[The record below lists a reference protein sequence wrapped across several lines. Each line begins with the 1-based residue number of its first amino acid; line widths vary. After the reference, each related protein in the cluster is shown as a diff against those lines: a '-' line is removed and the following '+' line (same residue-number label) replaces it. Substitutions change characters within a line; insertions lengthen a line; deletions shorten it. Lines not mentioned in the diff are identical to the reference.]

1 MFSYYLHIVTSLYVT
16 FLIPQKQATKASHYH
31 LLSFILWTKSYCSK
45 NGCQEF
51 SGLILFP
58 TNIPLKFSVTIIRI
72 SATDI
77 IHQMSSITLNIS
89 TSVTLHNNTLQSIE
103 PFTFH
108 VTESHICS
116 HSLEW
121 IQMSVIY
128 IAIFDLLTRHSICAR
143 DLEAHLFW
151 NAMSMSFGKN
161 QEG

>member
-1 MFSYYLHIVTSLYVT
+1 MFSYSLYVVCCLYVT
-16 FLIPQKQATKASHYH
+16 FLLPQEQATKAGPYH
-31 LLSFILWTKSYCSK
+31 LLSFILWTGYDCSK
-45 NGCQEF
+45 IGCQEF

-58 TNIPLKFSVTIIRI
+58 TNRPLIFSVTIIRV

-77 IHQMSSITLNIS
+77 IHQVSSVTLNIS
-89 TSVTLHNNTLQSIE
+89 TSVTLQNNTLQSIE

-128 IAIFDLLTRHSICAR
+128 IAILDLLTRHSICAR
-143 DLEAHLFW
+143 DLEAHLFLS
-151 NAMSMSFGKN
+151 AMSVSFGKN
-161 QEG
+161 QGG

>member
-1 MFSYYLHIVTSLYVT
+1 MGQLNHPTHLYWQQWSPMFSYYFHIVTSLYVT

-31 LLSFILWTKSYCSK
+31 LLSFILWTGSYWSK

-108 VTESHICS
+108 VTETTFV
-116 HSLEW
+116 
-121 IQMSVIY
+121 VIVWNEYKCQLY
-128 IAIFDLLTRHSICAR
+128 IL
-143 DLEAHLFW
+143 
-151 NAMSMSFGKN
+151 
-161 QEG
+161 